1 MWKIS
6 ITKDVDSERD
16 KQLAPLLVQAQLGD
30 PAAYEKFLIEISKIL
45 RKYLYKRVETDVVED
60 VLQETLL
67 SIHRVRHTYI
77 PGRPVGPWLYSI
89 CNHRVA
95 DFYRRNR
102 KIRQVEIGLDDC
114 EAAVAQ
120 SPHKEDELTG
130 SILEILAQLPDRQR
144 QIIEMLKI
152 YGHSVK
158 EVALHTGMSE
168 SSVKVTAFR
177 GYQAIRRIFGVN
189 K

>member
-6 ITKDVDSERD
+6 ATKDVDSVRD
-16 KQLAPLLVQAQLGD
+16 KHLAALLVQAQLGN
-30 PAAYEKFLIEISKIL
+30 PEAYEKFLIETSKLL
-45 RKYLYKRVETDVVED
+45 RRYLCKRMETDVVED

-77 PGRPVGPWLYSI
+77 PGRPVGPWLYAI
-89 CNHRVA
+89 CAHRMT
-95 DFYRRNR
+95 DFYRQNR
-102 KIRQVEIGLDDC
+102 RIQQVEIGLDES
-114 EAAVAQ
+114 EAPTVQAH
-120 SPHKEDELTG
+120 HKADGLAA
-130 SILEILAQLPDRQR
+130 SVLDILARLPDRQR
-144 QIIEMLKI
+144 RIIEMLKI

-168 SSVKVTAFR
+168 SSVKTTAFR
-177 GYQAIRRIFGVN
+177 GYEAIRKFIGVN